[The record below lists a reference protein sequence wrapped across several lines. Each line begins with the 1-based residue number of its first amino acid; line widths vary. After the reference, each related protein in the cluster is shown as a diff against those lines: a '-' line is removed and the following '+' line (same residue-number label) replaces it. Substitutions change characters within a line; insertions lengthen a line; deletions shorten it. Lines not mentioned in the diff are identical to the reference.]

1 MCFSSKISYH
11 SDNIKRLSKTCM
23 YSRNSFITISIIY
36 PMTNPCKWCECSP
49 YTVKS
54 LIFEGL
60 KSREFDKIIGMC
72 SREILELSFLDLD
85 LEHRLA
91 SLYRAGQNILIGL
104 RQPLS
109 IMVRSYGEADHGG
122 GTIREADLILPPS
135 CTTMRCP

>member
-1 MCFSSKISYH
+1 
-11 SDNIKRLSKTCM
+11 
-23 YSRNSFITISIIY
+23 
-36 PMTNPCKWCECSP
+36 MTNPCKWCECSP

-91 SLYRAGQNILIGL
+91 SLYRAGQNYSL
-104 RQPLS
+104 QVFLS
-109 IMVRSYGEADHGG
+109 DCDNPFR
-122 GTIREADLILPPS
+122 
-135 CTTMRCP
+135 